1 MLKMSWTDKG
11 GLEIVDTDPFD
22 PWACRYATTRTVT
35 RGFGRYAYECEE
47 RVEYAVLD
55 NNGIPNSAVNA
66 VRAWIAENPGPP
78 GWTGVRPA
86 VWINGTVYALDYN
99 DWVSLRGWT

>member
-22 PWACRYATTRTVT
+22 PWACRYEVTRTIT
-35 RGFGRYAYECEE
+35 DRWGPRIQ

-66 VRAWIAENPGPP
+66 VRAWIAENPGPA